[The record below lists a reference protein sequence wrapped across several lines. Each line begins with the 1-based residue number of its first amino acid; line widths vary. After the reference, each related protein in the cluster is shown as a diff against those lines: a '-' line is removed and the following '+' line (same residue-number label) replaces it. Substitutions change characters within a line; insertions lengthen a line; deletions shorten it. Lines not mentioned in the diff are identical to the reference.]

1 MRLEFGNVV
10 RHIVDDRKTH
20 SFIKYTFESAAH
32 RVGDQ
37 LTIRPGKIRSRRH
50 CLEVSLPFRR
60 VNGGTRELTVG
71 QMQAVSSH
79 RLVQLSNEVRANL
92 MTQAARTRVDQ
103 HHDALF

>member
-37 LTIRPGKIRSRRH
+37 LTIRPCKIRRRRH
-50 CLEVSLPFRR
+50 CLEVSLPFSR
-60 VNGGTRELTVG
+60 VTAGARELTVG
-71 QMQAVSSH
+71 QTQAGSSH
-79 RLVQLSNEVRANL
+79 RRVQLSNELRAYL
-92 MTQAARTRVDQ
+92 MTQSPRTR
-103 HHDALF
+103 A